1 MAEKVRHDFQISS
14 AFDEMGGTRMA
25 QMGPSPWL
33 GVRQRGECHAA
44 TSAAEGIRPERL
56 RVSPHPCANRICGV
70 GHRHHALML
79 PFPTTSTVT
88 VRRSSPSRRSGGA
101 CPWADLM
108 LSSRSA
114 ILASDGMR
122 GSRRCSVGR
131 SMTAAALFGVSPA
144 AQPTNIRLLRHT
156 AASCSRPGSDGC
168 QRDARYEIGRQR
180 EEPM

>member
-108 LSSRSA
+108 LSEQVRDTCLRRDAGEPSLFGRTLHDGSRARRCKPCRSA
-114 ILASDGMR
+114 HEYQAPASY
-122 GSRRCSVGR
+122 CSVLLA
-131 SMTAAALFGVSPA
+131 T
-144 AQPTNIRLLRHT
+144 RL
-156 AASCSRPGSDGC
+156 GC